1 MVNTDNMVS
10 FIAGGTITGYSLVA
24 VDAAG
29 KVQMTSSSSSEAAV
43 GIAQRAVSAGD
54 AVDVPCEWHHSRDR
68 RRCNRTR
75 GNFSFDGF
83 CIQATLR
90 RLVKGSGNVSVA
102 RVIPNINHAS
112 PASGDQITV
121 VFTGPSN
128 YHT

>member
-1 MVNTDNMVS
+1 MANTDNMLS
-10 FIAGGTITGYSLVA
+10 FIAGGTITEYSLVA

-29 KVQMTSSSSSEAAV
+29 KVQMTSSSTSEAAV
-43 GIAQRAVSAGD
+43 GIAQRAASASD
-54 AVDVPCEWHHSRDR
+54 AVDVIVSGI
-68 RRCNRTR
+68 TR
-75 GNFSFDGF
+75 AIAGDAIAPEVTSLLMASASGNLAPF
-83 CIQATLR
+83 
-90 RLVKGSGNVSVA
+90 VKGSGNVSVA

>member
-1 MVNTDNMVS
+1 MANTDNMLS
-10 FIAGGTITGYSLVA
+10 FIAGGTITEYSLVA

-29 KVQMTSSSSSEAAV
+29 KVQMTSSSTSEAAV
-43 GIAQRAVSAGD
+43 GIAQRAASAGD
-54 AVDVPCEWHHSRDR
+54 AVDVIVSGITRAIAGDAIAPEVPSLLMGSASGNLAPC
-68 RRCNRTR
+68 
-75 GNFSFDGF
+75 G
-83 CIQATLR
+83 
-90 RLVKGSGNVSVA
+90 KGSGNVSVA

>member
-1 MVNTDNMVS
+1 MANTDNMLS
-10 FIAGGTITGYSLVA
+10 FIAGGTITEYSLVA

-29 KVQMTSSSSSEAAV
+29 KVQMTSSSTSEAAV
-43 GIAQRAVSAGD
+43 GIAQRAASAGD
-54 AVDVPCEWHHSRDR
+54 AVDVIVSGI
-68 RRCNRTR
+68 TR
-75 GNFSFDGF
+75 AIAGDAIAPEVTSLLMASASGNLAPF
-83 CIQATLR
+83 
-90 RLVKGSGNVSVA
+90 VKGSGNVSVA

>member
-1 MVNTDNMVS
+1 MANTDNMIS
-10 FIAGGTITGYSLVA
+10 FIAGGTITEYSLVA

-43 GIAQRAVSAGD
+43 GIAQRAASAGD
-54 AVDVPCEWHHSRDR
+54 AVDVIVSGI
-68 RRCNRTR
+68 TR
-75 GNFSFDGF
+75 AIAGDAIEPETTSLLMASASGNLAPF
-83 CIQATLR
+83 
-90 RLVKGSGNVSVA
+90 VKGSGNFSIA
-102 RVIPNINHAS
+102 RVIPNINHHS

>member
-1 MVNTDNMVS
+1 MANTDNMIS
-10 FIAGGTITGYSLVA
+10 FIAGDTITEYSLVA

-43 GIAQRAVSAGD
+43 GIAQRAASAGD
-54 AVDVPCEWHHSRDR
+54 AVDVIVSGI
-68 RRCNRTR
+68 TR
-75 GNFSFDGF
+75 AIAGDAIEPETTSLLMASASGNLAPF
-83 CIQATLR
+83 
-90 RLVKGSGNVSVA
+90 VKGSGNVSVA